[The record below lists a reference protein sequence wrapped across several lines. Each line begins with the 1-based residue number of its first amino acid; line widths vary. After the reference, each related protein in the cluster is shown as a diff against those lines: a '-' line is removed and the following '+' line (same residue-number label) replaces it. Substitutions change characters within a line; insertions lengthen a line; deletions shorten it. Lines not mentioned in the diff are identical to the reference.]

1 MRYLIG
7 AILFLFLFNACSS
20 KEGDSSLLQRY
31 EKKRSSYKNL
41 QKTEKIQLY
50 DNNVTKALLTATYL
64 YEQDIKSDRAK
75 DEKFI
80 IGVYLEEEDSNR
92 LGDTYR
98 LKLDGQ
104 EPLKVEPLKKES
116 KYLENISFVTQ
127 WNTYYL
133 VTFPYVPQKSF
144 MLTFESDR
152 YGKGEQRFS
161 KIAKYLLEDPA
172 L

>member
-7 AILFLFLFNACSS
+7 AVLLLFLFNACSS
-20 KEGDSSLLQRY
+20 KEGGSSLLQRY
-31 EKKRSSYKNL
+31 EKKRSSYKIL

-64 YEQDIKSDRAK
+64 YEQGLKSDRIK

-80 IGVYLEEEDSNR
+80 VGVYLEEEDSNR
-92 LGDTYR
+92 LGDAYR
-98 LKLDGQ
+98 LKLDGK
-104 EPLKVEPLKKES
+104 EPLKIEPLTKES
-116 KYLENISFVTQ
+116 KYLENVSFVIQ

-161 KIAKYLLEDPA
+161 KIAKYLLDDPA